1 MPLAAPTREAA
12 FLERA
17 TELDVLDAAFEG
29 ASGSGGRLVLVAGE
43 AGVGKTV
50 LLRRFCERRA
60 KAARILWGDCDALF
74 TLSPLGPLTD
84 ISATT
89 GGELAEAVAG
99 DAPAHAVAAA
109 LLRELAGNGPAI
121 VVFEDVH
128 WADEA
133 TLDVLRLLG
142 RRVATVPALLVASYR
157 DDELD
162 RTHPLR
168 VTLGELSRRD
178 ATDRLRLAPLS
189 VEAVAEL
196 AAPHGVD
203 AAELHRRTAGNP
215 FFVTEALAA
224 GGVEL
229 PATVR
234 DAVLARVKPLS
245 RPARQVLD
253 AAAIVHGT
261 VDLPLLEA
269 LAGDAVE
276 HLEECLS
283 CGVLGPAGA
292 GVAFR
297 HDLAHV
303 VVEEALVPN
312 QRLALHRRA
321 LAALAGH
328 ADPARL
334 AYHAE
339 GAGDGDAVLRF
350 APAAAERAAAAGAH
364 REAAAQYAR
373 ALRFAGALG
382 PEARAEL
389 LRRRSHQCYMA
400 DHPDEAADDLQLA
413 LECYRE
419 LGDRRGEGDALRALS
434 NILWCPGLIDEAKR
448 AAHSAVDVLE
458 PLGPGHELAMAYA
471 NMAALAM
478 NDEDVR
484 GNAEWSGRALE
495 LARALGDEA
504 IELHALNSLGT
515 MEFLVGG
522 PDARA
527 KTEHSLELSLRSG
540 RIDDA
545 LRAYANL
552 VWAAVRHR
560 AYPLADR
567 YLQEATEYASD
578 PDVDLWWIYLLGFR
592 ARSELDQGR
601 WEEAAETAAF
611 VVRGRLASPLP
622 VIIALTVT
630 ARLRARRG
638 DPDPWSPLDEALALA
653 GEEFQRLE
661 PVAVA
666 RAETAWLA
674 GDRDRVVA
682 ETEDVLAL
690 ARRCD
695 ARWVI
700 GEIACWRRRA
710 GVEEEPGGE
719 VAEPYALE
727 LAGEFEQAAARWTDL
742 GCPYEAAIA
751 LGGADDEAAQRR
763 ALDELL
769 ALGATA
775 AADVVGRRLRER
787 GATNLPRRPR
797 PATRENP
804 AQLTAREL
812 EVLALVAD
820 GLRNRDIAERLFLS
834 PRTVD
839 HHVSAILRKLGAR
852 TRGEAGAQAIRLG
865 LRESG

>member
-1 MPLAAPTREAA
+1 M
-12 FLERA
+12 
-17 TELDVLDAAFEG
+17 LDKAFE
-29 ASGSGGRLVLVAGE
+29 ATSASGGRLVLVAGE

-84 ISATT
+84 ISAIT
-89 GGELAEAVAG
+89 GGELAESVASG
-99 DAPAHAVAAA
+99 DPAHAVAAA
-109 LLRELAGNGPAI
+109 LLRELARGEPAI

-133 TLDVLRLLG
+133 TLDVLRLLS
-142 RRVATVPALLVASYR
+142 RRVATVPALLVATYR

-168 VTLGELSRRD
+168 VTLGELSRRE

-229 PATVR
+229 PATIR

-245 RPARQVLD
+245 PAARHVLD
-253 AAAIVHGT
+253 AAAIVPGT

-269 LAGDAVE
+269 LAGEAVE
-276 HLEECLS
+276 QLEECLS
-283 CGVLGPAGA
+283 CGVLGAAGA

-312 QRLALHRRA
+312 ERLELHRRA
-321 LAALAGH
+321 LAALAGR

-373 ALRFAGALG
+373 ALRFADGLG
-382 PEARAEL
+382 PAEHAEL
-389 LRRRSHQCYMA
+389 LRHRSHQCYMA
-400 DHPDEAADDLQLA
+400 DHPDDAAEDLQRA
-413 LECYRE
+413 LEYYRA

-434 NILWCPGLIDEAKR
+434 NILWCPGLIDEAEHAGHR
-448 AAHSAVDVLE
+448 AVAVLE
-458 PLGPGHELAMAYA
+458 PLGPGRELAMAYA
-471 NMAALAM
+471 NLAALAM
-478 NDEDVR
+478 NHEDAR
-484 GNAEWSGRALE
+484 GNAEWGGRALE
-495 LARALGDEA
+495 LARTLGDEA
-504 IELHALNSLGT
+504 IELHALNSIGT
-515 MEFLVGG
+515 MEFLARG
-522 PDARA
+522 PGARA
-527 KTEHSLELSLRSG
+527 KTERSLELALRSG

-567 YLQEATEYASD
+567 YLQEATEHASD
-578 PDVDLWWIYLLGFR
+578 PDVDLWRIYLLGFR
-592 ARSELDQGR
+592 TRTELDQGR
-601 WEEAAETAAF
+601 WDEAAETAAL

-638 DPDPWSPLDEALALA
+638 DPDPWSPLDEARALA
-653 GEEFQRLE
+653 GEEFQRIE

-666 RAETAWLA
+666 CAETAWLA
-674 GDRDRVVA
+674 GDRDRVIA
-682 ETEDVLAL
+682 ETDHVLAL
-690 ARRCD
+690 ARERD
-695 ARWVI
+695 ARWVL
-700 GEIACWRRRA
+700 GEILCWRRRA
-710 GVEEEPGGE
+710 GVEEEPGAE

-727 LAGEFEQAAARWTDL
+727 LAGEHEQAAARWAAL
-742 GCPYEAAIA
+742 GCPYEAAVA
-751 LGGADDEAAQRR
+751 LAGAADEAAQRR

-769 ALGATA
+769 AMGATA
-775 AADVVGRRLRER
+775 AAAVVGRRLRER
-787 GATNLPRRPR
+787 GAANLPRGPR

-812 EVLALVAD
+812 EVLDLVAD

-852 TRGEAGAQAIRLG
+852 TRGEAGAAAIRLG
-865 LRESG
+865 LRQPS